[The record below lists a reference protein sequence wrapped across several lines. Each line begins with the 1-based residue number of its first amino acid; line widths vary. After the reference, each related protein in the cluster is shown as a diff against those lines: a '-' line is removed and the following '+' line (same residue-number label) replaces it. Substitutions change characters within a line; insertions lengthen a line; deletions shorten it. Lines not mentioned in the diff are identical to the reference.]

1 MTSKDQAWVAAK
13 LARFVDVS
21 KPLGEVLDIL
31 TLHAHAEMCRWC
43 GRRVT
48 LPKLRQRLH
57 DEIVAGATGTEGQVA
72 SAAAAVLGRIVNR
85 G

>member
-13 LARFVDVS
+13 LAKFVDVS

-31 TLHAHAEMCRWC
+31 ALQAHAEMCRWC
-43 GRRVT
+43 GKRVT

-57 DEIVAGATGTEGQVA
+57 REIVAGNMGTAGQVA
-72 SAAAAVLGRIVNR
+72 TVTAVVLSQIVSKE
-85 G
+85 

>member
-1 MTSKDQAWVAAK
+1 MTAKDQAWVAAK
-13 LARFVDVS
+13 LAKCVDVS

-31 TLHAHAEMCRWC
+31 ALQAHAEMCRWC
-43 GRRVT
+43 GKRLT

-57 DEIVAGATGTEGQVA
+57 EEIVVGNTGTARQVA
-72 SAAAAVLGRIVNR
+72 NAAAAVLGQIVNK